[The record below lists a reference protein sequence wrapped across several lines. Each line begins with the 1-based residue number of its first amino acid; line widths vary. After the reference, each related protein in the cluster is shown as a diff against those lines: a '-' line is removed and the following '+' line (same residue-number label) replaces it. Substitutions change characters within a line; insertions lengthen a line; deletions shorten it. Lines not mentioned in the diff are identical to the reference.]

1 MLRIA
6 VQSKGRLFDDT
17 MNLLAEAD
25 IKVSASKR
33 TLLVQSSN
41 FPLEVLY
48 LRDDDIPQS
57 VASGVADLGVV
68 GENEFV
74 ERGEDADIISRL
86 GFSKCRLSL
95 AIPKDID
102 YPGLEWF
109 NGKKIATSYPGIL
122 RHFMEKHG
130 INTEI
135 HVITGSVEIS
145 PGIGLADGIF
155 DIVSSGST
163 LVSNNLREVEVVM
176 QSEAL
181 LIGNKDMDDEK
192 KATLQEML
200 FRFEAVRSAEDKKY
214 VRMNAPKA
222 RLQDI
227 INVLPGL
234 KSPTVIPLADDEWCS
249 VHTVLDQKRFWEI
262 IGKLKEMGAQGILV
276 TPIEKMIL

>member
-6 VQSKGRLFDDT
+6 VQSKGRLYEDT

-33 TLLVQSSN
+33 TLLVQSPN

-57 VASGVADLGVV
+57 VAGGVADIGVV

-74 ERGEDADIISRL
+74 ERHEDAEIIQRL

-95 AIPKDID
+95 AIPKNVD
-102 YPGLEWF
+102 YPGVEWF
-109 NGKKIATSYPGIL
+109 NGKKIATSYPFIL
-122 RHFMEKHG
+122 RKFLEEKG
-130 INTEI
+130 IVADI

-163 LVSNNLREVEVVM
+163 LISNNLREVEIVM
-176 QSEAL
+176 KSEAL
-181 LIGNKDMDDEK
+181 LIGNKQMSDDKREI
-192 KATLQEML
+192 LQQML
-200 FRFEAVRSAEDKKY
+200 FRFEAVRQAEDKKY
-214 VRMNAPKA
+214 VRMNAPKS
-222 RLQDI
+222 RLKEI
-227 INVLPGL
+227 IEVLPGL
-234 KSPTVIPLADDEWCS
+234 KSPTIIPLADDDWCS

-262 IGKLKEMGAQGILV
+262 IGKLKELGAQGILV

>member
-6 VQSKGRLFDDT
+6 VQSKGRLYDDT
-17 MNLLAEAD
+17 MYLLAEAD
-25 IKVSASKR
+25 IKISASKR
-33 TLLVQSSN
+33 TLLVQSAN
-41 FPLEVLY
+41 FPVEVLY

-57 VASGVADLGVV
+57 VATGVADLGVV
-68 GENEFV
+68 GENEYV
-74 ERGEDADIISRL
+74 ERGEDAEIVSRL

-102 YPGLEWF
+102 YRGLEWF
-109 NGKKIATSYPGIL
+109 NGKKIATSYPVIL
-122 RHFMEKHG
+122 RKFLESHH
-130 INTEI
+130 ISAEI

-145 PGIGLADGIF
+145 PGIGLADAIF

-181 LIGNKDMDDEK
+181 LIAHKDMSEDK
-192 KATLQEML
+192 RQILQQML
-200 FRFEAVRSAEDKKY
+200 FRFAAVKNAEDKKY
-214 VRMNAPKA
+214 VRMNVPKD
-222 RLQDI
+222 RLEEI
-227 INVLPGL
+227 IQVLPGL
-234 KSPTVIPLADDEWCS
+234 KSPTIIPLADESWCS

-262 IGKLKEMGAQGILV
+262 IGKLKELGAQGILV